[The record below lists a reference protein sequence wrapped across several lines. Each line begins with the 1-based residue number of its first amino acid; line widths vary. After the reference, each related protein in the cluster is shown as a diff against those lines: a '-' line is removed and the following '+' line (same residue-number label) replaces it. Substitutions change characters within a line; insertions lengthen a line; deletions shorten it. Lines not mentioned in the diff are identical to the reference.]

1 MPEVRLEPLNQCLA
15 DGSSSAE
22 ELAAGAPSSVPEPTA
37 ASGGSDGAEG
47 RDSAGSA
54 ALVQRFTGGGGG
66 GGPGVP
72 GADPTP
78 VSSCV
83 KAEIHALASCGLAL
97 LAFENPAA
105 FALGVANCAVS
116 IADVA
121 DCYEASAGI
130 PR

>member
-22 ELAAGAPSSVPEPTA
+22 ELAAGAPSAPAPTA
-37 ASGGSDGAEG
+37 ATGGTDGAEG
-47 RDSAGSA
+47 RESAGSA
-54 ALVQRFTGGGGG
+54 ALVQRFTGGGSG
-66 GGPGVP
+66 GGPGIP
-72 GADPTP
+72 AADPTP
-78 VSSCV
+78 VASCV
-83 KAEIHALASCGLAL
+83 KEEIHALASCGLAL
-97 LAFENPAA
+97 LAFENPPA

-121 DCYEASAGI
+121 DCHEAGAV